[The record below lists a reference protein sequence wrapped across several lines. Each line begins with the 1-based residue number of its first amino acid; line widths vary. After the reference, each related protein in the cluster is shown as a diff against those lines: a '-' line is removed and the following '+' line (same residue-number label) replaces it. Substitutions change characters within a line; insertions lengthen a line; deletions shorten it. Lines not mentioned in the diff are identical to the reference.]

1 MEGKYVHVYIYIYKS
16 GNKKVLIKSQKIVD
30 KTQELRYTIIK
41 IRKGSQHKIG
51 QGKVK

>member
-1 MEGKYVHVYIYIYKS
+1 MEGKYVHVYIYFYKS
-16 GNKKVLIKSQKIVD
+16 GNKKVL